1 MIFDPANDG
10 ACLGQL
16 TTMARE
22 LYRTTLVQTIARRL
36 KTPTGVI
43 EWLRS
48 LPQKDDD
55 GTERLQ
61 YVTCDV
67 DQRTRLFPPDP
78 NCFERSFAALA
89 LLEVLDPKTA
99 RMLVSIEKPLRHTG
113 IVEAR
118 GGRWVP
124 IDLFPRRNADSA
136 KIGGDILKGI
146 HTYVGKPLLTFFL
159 GQETGGKLADTVGAL
174 QDKALESQTKKKPA
188 PSPARPTTRPAPPSA
203 SGVRRTTPT
212 AKAGEV
218 KPTQGGTYAQ
228 EESSRTREYRVPQA
242 RRPRPGDGDRA
253 APWSRR
259 IETQEDDDH
268 DYFDGGAY
276 DDA

>member
-16 TTMARE
+16 TKMARE

-36 KTPTGVI
+36 KSPTGVI

-48 LPQKDDD
+48 LPQSDDD

-61 YVTCDV
+61 YIACDV
-67 DQRTRLFPPDP
+67 DQRTRLFPSDP

-89 LLEVLDPKTA
+89 LLEVLEPKTA
-99 RMLVSIEKPLRHTG
+99 RMLVSIDKPLRHTG

-124 IDLFPRRNADSA
+124 IDLFPRRNADGA

-159 GQETGGKLADTVGAL
+159 GQDTGGKLADTVGAL
-174 QDKALESQTKKKPA
+174 EDKLVASGTKPA
-188 PSPARPTTRPAPPSA
+188 ARPARPTPPRPAPPSA
-203 SGVRRTTPT
+203 SGARITPT
-212 AKAGEV
+212 AKAWEV
-218 KPTQGGTYAQ
+218 KPTQGGTNAQ
-228 EESSRTREYRVPQA
+228 EESTRTREYRVPQA

-259 IETQEDDDH
+259 VEAQEDHDH
-268 DYFDGGAY
+268 DDFDGGAY